1 MPLIIIAVLLIVG
14 IIIYTSIKNKKE
26 IEATEKMIGDK
37 LLSIF
42 ERLINQLH
50 KSSTTFTV
58 HDDDDEDNHDNE
70 KEEDKVLF
78 FPNNNNNNN
87 NNNNQDIND

>member
-1 MPLIIIAVLLIVG
+1 MPLIIIAVLFIVG

-26 IEATEKMIGDK
+26 IEATERMIGDK

-42 ERLINQLH
+42 ERLIQAIN
-50 KSSTTFTV
+50 KSSTTFHV
-58 HDDDDEDNHDNE
+58 HDDDEDNTENE

-78 FPNNNNNNN
+78 FPNSNN
-87 NNNNQDIND
+87 DKDE